1 MLLAEPILPDLDWPY
16 AEVLM
21 RLTLGLALGFL
32 IGLERERAGK
42 EAGIRTFAFVSLLGT
57 MGGALGTA
65 FGLATLLLTALL
77 VVVLNIF
84 SIRSSDSVELT
95 TSAALMVTAMAG
107 ILCGLG
113 LTIAPA
119 AVMVIATGLLAWKER
134 LSGFSMGLTEK
145 EIRSAVLLAILAIVI
160 YPALPKGAVGPW
172 DLIEPRTAWVAVI
185 LIAGIGFFNY
195 ILWKLYGTRGT
206 ELSGFFG
213 GLINSN
219 FTVIELVERVRTVGA
234 AYVGTA
240 YRGMMLAIAAMTLRN
255 AVLLLILAPMALTS
269 AFAAFAL
276 MIGVGALLVVR
287 SQHKGRREDAGDDTQ
302 INMGMPFSLT
312 QALKYGLIFMVL
324 HVLGALTQQQF
335 GNAGFYVVSVVGGL
349 LSSASAVAA
358 AAALAAQGTVAPS
371 TAGIG
376 AVLASFTSIAFSFS
390 FVLRSRS
397 RSLIRQV
404 GVAVLA
410 VALAGGIGLMLSHV
424 AEPWVEALLGQLQH
438 AVPAS

>member
-1 MLLAEPILPDLDWPY
+1 
-16 AEVLM
+16 
-21 RLTLGLALGFL
+21 
-32 IGLERERAGK
+32 
-42 EAGIRTFAFVSLLGT
+42 
-57 MGGALGTA
+57 
-65 FGLATLLLTALL
+65 
-77 VVVLNIF
+77 
-84 SIRSSDSVELT
+84 
-95 TSAALMVTAMAG
+95 
-107 ILCGLG
+107 
-113 LTIAPA
+113 
-119 AVMVIATGLLAWKER
+119 
-134 LSGFSMGLTEK
+134 
-145 EIRSAVLLAILAIVI
+145 
-160 YPALPKGAVGPW
+160 
-172 DLIEPRTAWVAVI
+172 
-185 LIAGIGFFNY
+185 
-195 ILWKLYGTRGT
+195 
-206 ELSGFFG
+206 
-213 GLINSN
+213 
-219 FTVIELVERVRTVGA
+219 
-234 AYVGTA
+234 
-240 YRGMMLAIAAMTLRN
+240 
-255 AVLLLILAPMALTS
+255 MALTS

-438 AVPAS
+438 AVPAA